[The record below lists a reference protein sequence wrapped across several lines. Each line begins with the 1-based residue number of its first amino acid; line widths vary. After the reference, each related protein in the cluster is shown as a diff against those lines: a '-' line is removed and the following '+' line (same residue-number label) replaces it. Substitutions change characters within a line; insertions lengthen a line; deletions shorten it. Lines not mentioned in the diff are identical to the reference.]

1 MLEFDYT
8 NVLDSSVSAHG
19 ISQSAFEMAAKST
32 HLMVDVLESA
42 RTWGMPGFADLPY
55 AGEFYDIN
63 AFDQPGVEYGKKLT
77 FAMMGRPGFEK
88 FNATIEGSQRRE
100 RAIVR

>member
-1 MLEFDYT
+1 MQKFDYT
-8 NVLDSSVSAHG
+8 NVLDSSVGAHG
-19 ISQSAFEMAAKST
+19 ISPSAFEMAAKST
-32 HLMVDVLESA
+32 HLMVDALESA
-42 RTWGMPGFADLPY
+42 RTGGMPGFADSPY

-63 AFDQPGVEYGKKLT
+63 AFDQAGVEHGKKLT

-100 RAIVR
+100 LAIVR